1 MGHNS
6 RNVGPKICPKCQT
19 KNQNSSRFC
28 KKCGS
33 SFLGLTLKDKKAT
46 VLAAKKRRSLKGTIS
61 IVVIVMF
68 LGLIGSWL
76 SKKNTAVNPEMVTLP
91 EVSSK
96 VSYSGQAFGMT
107 DIEANVED
115 GRISIPLDAVLKN
128 KIVRFN
134 YENKGQNL
142 PLLAYITPSGKAVTA
157 VSVCEPCRSTRFH
170 IKGKSMVCNACAT
183 EWKLETLQ
191 GIKGGCLNYPPDYI
205 PSLVENGRVWIEE
218 KAVTQ
223 WRPRV

>member
-1 MGHNS
+1 M
-6 RNVGPKICPKCQT
+6 
-19 KNQNSSRFC
+19 
-28 KKCGS
+28 
-33 SFLGLTLKDKKAT
+33 
-46 VLAAKKRRSLKGTIS
+46 
-61 IVVIVMF
+61 VMF
-68 LGLIGSWL
+68 LVLIGSWL
-76 SKKNTAVNPEMVTLP
+76 FKKDSAVNPAMASLP
-91 EVSSK
+91 EVSNR
-96 VSYSGQAFGMT
+96 VSYSGQAIGMT
-107 DIEANVED
+107 DIEAVLED

-134 YENKGQNL
+134 YKNKGQSL

-170 IKGKSMVCNACAT
+170 IKGKTMVCNSCAT

-205 PSLVENGRVWIEE
+205 PSIVENGRIWIDER
-218 KAVTQ
+218 AVSQ

>member
-1 MGHNS
+1 MKHNS
-6 RNVGPKICPKCQT
+6 KNVTIKTCPKCRT
-19 KNQNSSRFC
+19 KNQKSSRFC

-33 SFLGLTLKDKKAT
+33 SFSGSTLKDKKAT

-68 LGLIGSWL
+68 LVLIGSWL
-76 SKKNTAVNPEMVTLP
+76 FKKDSAVNTEMTSLP
-91 EVSSK
+91 EVSNR
-96 VSYSGQAFGMT
+96 VSYSGQAIGMT
-107 DIEANVED
+107 DIEAVLED
-115 GRISIPLDAVLKN
+115 GRISIPLDAVLTN

-134 YENKGQNL
+134 YENKGLSL

-170 IKGKSMVCNACAT
+170 IKGKTMVCNSCAT

-205 PSLVENGRVWIEE
+205 PSIVENGRIWIDER
-218 KAVTQ
+218 AVSQ